1 MSHLTATSIEYD
13 TLSETRYHWIIRD
26 YKIRDMKGMREKINT
41 GSKMDSIIKI
51 EPNDLTVAKG
61 QQETLTTPVL
71 KEYID
76 NQRERGFSNIQPFE
90 IEYHKSFAAPFAA
103 IIMAIMGAS
112 LSAEKRKGGMGMA
125 LGIGIALCAAYIML
139 QTVSS
144 SFALNAGASPIVAV
158 WIPNVVF
165 SFIAVYLY
173 RKAPK

>member
-1 MSHLTATSIEYD
+1 
-13 TLSETRYHWIIRD
+13 
-26 YKIRDMKGMREKINT
+26 MREKITT

-76 NQRERGFSNIQPFE
+76 NQRKRGFSNIQPFE
-90 IEYHKSFAAPFAA
+90 IEYHKRFAAPFAA

>member
-1 MSHLTATSIEYD
+1 
-13 TLSETRYHWIIRD
+13 
-26 YKIRDMKGMREKINT
+26 
-41 GSKMDSIIKI
+41 
-51 EPNDLTVAKG
+51 
-61 QQETLTTPVL
+61 
-71 KEYID
+71 
-76 NQRERGFSNIQPFE
+76 
-90 IEYHKSFAAPFAA
+90 
-103 IIMAIMGAS
+103 MGAS